1 MADLTISGELA
12 ERLADLAKREMRPIE
27 TILKNL
33 LDSYEGQHTERPD
46 QALTTRSPSLKDF
59 PVDDLGP
66 WPAGLTLRREEL
78 YGDDER

>member
-1 MADLTISGELA
+1 MTDLTIQGELA
-12 ERLADLAKREMRPIE
+12 ERLVNLAAHEHRSVEAILVSLLNGYQPQTKVAVEMQP
-27 TILKNL
+27 
-33 LDSYEGQHTERPD
+33 SGM
-46 QALTTRSPSLKDF
+46 PSLIDF